1 MRTDPSVRSAASR
14 SARTGAGVLAGGLA
28 LLVTASAGAAPAPI
42 SPPTIQGQV
51 RFNETLTCQ
60 PGRWTGAPASF
71 RYEWLRSGSP
81 FAEGQVLRFTDI
93 YTMGGYLLS
102 CHRHG
107 HRHRH
112 RRGRCLG
119 VRRHRCPAAG
129 PRADHANDH
138 QGAGTASGEGAH
150 QGPGRPALLTRSP
163 FGKTDYV
170 VPQLKVA
177 GGVTRLSDLVSVNAA
192 GRFTVTG
199 TDTPGRK
206 RIIVRYWSGE
216 RDIWGGTEVTRTV
229 RVTKGGTPG
238 SGGVVGIG
246 G

>member
-1 MRTDPSVRSAASR
+1 MRIEPPAAGAASR
-14 SARTGAGVLAGGLA
+14 SARAGAGVLAAGLA
-28 LLVTASAGAAPAPI
+28 LLVTASAGAAPA
-42 SPPTIQGQV
+42 SVSAPTIQGQV

-60 PGRWTGAPASF
+60 PGGWTGGPVSF

-102 CHRHG
+102 CRVTATDAAG
-107 HRHRH
+107 ASAYADSVAQQPGLGRIRLAITKVQALP
-112 RRGRCLG
+112 RGKVRIRGRVG
-119 VRRHRCPAAG
+119 
-129 PRADHANDH
+129 
-138 QGAGTASGEGAH
+138 
-150 QGPGRPALLTRSP
+150 PALLTRSP
-163 FGKTDYV
+163 FGKADYV
-170 VPQLKVA
+170 VLQRKVS
-177 GGVTRLSDLVSVNAA
+177 GGVTQLSDPVPVNAA

-206 RIIVRYWSGE
+206 RIIIRYWSGE
-216 RDIWGGTEVTRTV
+216 RDIWGGAEVTRTV
-229 RVTKGGTPG
+229 RVTRGGNPG